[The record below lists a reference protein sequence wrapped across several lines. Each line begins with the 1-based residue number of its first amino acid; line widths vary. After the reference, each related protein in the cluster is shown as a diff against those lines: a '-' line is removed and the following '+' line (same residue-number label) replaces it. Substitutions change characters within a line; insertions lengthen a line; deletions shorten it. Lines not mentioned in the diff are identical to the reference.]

1 MLVVVLLEM
10 DIKKLTTL
18 IEALTFK
25 LLRVRA
31 EESAESKLRKSSWY
45 ILDEHTQRRAES
57 IDLLVQSGII

>member
-10 DIKKLTTL
+10 DFKKRTL

-31 EESAESKLRKSSWY
+31 EESAESKIRKSSWY